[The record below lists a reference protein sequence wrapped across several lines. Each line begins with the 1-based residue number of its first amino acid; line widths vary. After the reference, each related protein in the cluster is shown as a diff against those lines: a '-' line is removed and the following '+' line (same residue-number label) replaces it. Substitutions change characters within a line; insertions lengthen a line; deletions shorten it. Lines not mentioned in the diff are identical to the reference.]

1 MEFRVKKIS
10 VSDWI
15 DGEWVETFKMETS
28 AEQHVVRDMAAV
40 FLGFGTAR
48 ERHLEE
54 LLKEKNS

>member
-1 MEFRVKKIS
+1 MKRIS